1 MILDRYIAVA
11 ILMGTLMSLFVFGAI
26 FVFISFVSELQA
38 VGINNYGALQAI
50 IFVLLTLPQMLYQL
64 FPSAILLGGL
74 LSLGA
79 LASSS
84 ELVVMR
90 AAGVSVMRIMRSA
103 LQAGVVLVVL
113 VALMGEY
120 LAPISVSAAKTLR
133 AEAIEGRVL
142 SGDRQGLWSKYGE
155 NFVFVGQVL
164 PNVQLANVIVYEL
177 DDQRR
182 LAKVTHA
189 DQAHYENDAWHLQ
202 DVSNTEFK
210 QESAKATSSELEIW
224 PAMISTDLFN
234 VLNLEPI
241 DLSAVELVQY
251 SRYLDE
257 NDLDSDE
264 FWLAFWVKV
273 FTPLTAIGMLLIAI
287 PLVLTSQNRGGSSG
301 QRIVLGVVIG
311 VSFYIA
317 NRIINHMGVLYGIPP
332 VLSAGI
338 PSVLVISI
346 ALVLIRR
353 VR

>member
-1 MILDRYIAVA
+1 M
-11 ILMGTLMSLFVFGAI
+11 
-26 FVFISFVSELQA
+26 
-38 VGINNYGALQAI
+38 
-50 IFVLLTLPQMLYQL
+50 
-64 FPSAILLGGL
+64 
-74 LSLGA
+74 
-79 LASSS
+79 
-84 ELVVMR
+84 
-90 AAGVSVMRIMRSA
+90 
-103 LQAGVVLVVL
+103 
-113 VALMGEY
+113 
-120 LAPISVSAAKTLR
+120 
-133 AEAIEGRVL
+133 
-142 SGDRQGLWSKYGE
+142 
-155 NFVFVGQVL
+155 L
-164 PNVQLANVIVYEL
+164 PNVQLAIVIVYEL

-210 QESAKATSSELEIW
+210 QESANATSSELEIW